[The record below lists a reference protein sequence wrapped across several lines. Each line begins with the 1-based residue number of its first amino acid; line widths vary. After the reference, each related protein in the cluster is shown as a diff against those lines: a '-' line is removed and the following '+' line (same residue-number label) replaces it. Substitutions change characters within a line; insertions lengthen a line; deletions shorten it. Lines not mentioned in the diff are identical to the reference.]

1 MKKTLESLNVSQA
14 AASRYFGVHRNTVSR
29 WCESGAPRAVMMVLD
44 DLVDDLQEAEVE
56 LHFAIDRVNGL
67 RNA

>member
-29 WCESGAPRAVMMVLD
+29 WCDGKAPLAVTMVLED
-44 DLVDDLQEAEVE
+44 MIDDLQEAEVE